1 MPMVFYREGRPSAGM
16 DTTLNCHGDDFL
28 AEGTS
33 RALDRLDDVLTQN
46 FDTKVLPRIGPPAAG
61 GQVTSGKHLGRTI
74 RWTPQGFEWDGAQ
87 CHVDEVISLMK
98 VHNPAEGGSSAPKG
112 AATPASKDTGKAMR
126 DREEPLSEAR
136 TATFRKAAG
145 TALYVSMDR
154 PTIQFAV
161 AEIMAGMQSPTEL
174 HWARLHR
181 LARYL
186 WRYPEETWLFS
197 YQDQPKKLELLADSD
212 WAADRETRRSVSCL
226 VERLGN
232 HILEVSVAKQTV
244 VALSSGESEFYAIV
258 RAAAHG
264 MQTRQLLGTVGVDAE
279 LEVLS
284 DSSAGKAVVTRTG
297 SGKIRHLELKELWI
311 QQAHRERK
319 FSLGIVDTLF
329 NWADVGTKALEAS
342 RLDSLVK
349 QMPLRREGRK
359 ATAALTSLIM
369 AGLLLRPADGFAVGP
384 LEVECSSNDDA
395 QMLGCISAVV
405 GIAAYVLTLQLLL
418 CCLCSGGRIC
428 RGGLSQ
434 RTEAAAVS
442 RCVETGTVRTSV
454 GTQTNADDPRLSTR
468 EAPQV
473 FQGDHTRTSPYRVEA
488 MTLDSVDK
496 GPRRRAAPQSE
507 HGASARTSSSRD
519 AAPTDASA
527 AAGTDP
533 TAMFR
538 LLARLTV
545 ADLRSELRERR
556 LSTAGSKVQ
565 LITRVS
571 GATPL
576 ATERQAMYIESLVRQ
591 ARDHV
596 EAGNLDAPPAV
607 ELNDLMSTHLASR
620 WIDRWRWLGQAPRRG

>member
-1 MPMVFYREGRPSAGM
+1 M
-16 DTTLNCHGDDFL
+16 
-28 AEGTS
+28 
-33 RALDRLDDVLTQN
+33 
-46 FDTKVLPRIGPPAAG
+46 
-61 GQVTSGKHLGRTI
+61 
-74 RWTPQGFEWDGAQ
+74 
-87 CHVDEVISLMK
+87 
-98 VHNPAEGGSSAPKG
+98 
-112 AATPASKDTGKAMR
+112 
-126 DREEPLSEAR
+126 
-136 TATFRKAAG
+136 
-145 TALYVSMDR
+145 
-154 PTIQFAV
+154 
-161 AEIMAGMQSPTEL
+161 
-174 HWARLHR
+174 
-181 LARYL
+181 
-186 WRYPEETWLFS
+186 
-197 YQDQPKKLELLADSD
+197 
-212 WAADRETRRSVSCL
+212 
-226 VERLGN
+226 
-232 HILEVSVAKQTV
+232 AKQTV
-244 VALSSGESEFYAIV
+244 VSLSSGESDFYAIV
-258 RAAAHG
+258 RATAHG
-264 MQTRQLLGTVGVDAE
+264 MQTRQLLCTAGVDAE
-279 LEVLS
+279 PEVLS
-284 DSSAGKAVVTRTG
+284 DPSAGRAVVTRTG
-297 SGKIRHLELKELWI
+297 SGKIRHLELKELWV

-319 FSLGIVDTLF
+319 FSPGVVDALF
-329 NWADVGTKALEAS
+329 NWADIGTKALEAS

-359 ATAALTSLIM
+359 ATVALTSLIM